1 MNDDFFV
8 SPCRNLEMVDI
19 LFWQHAAFILI
30 VVWLDITKSPKIM
43 IALPW
48 HEGMINIGHWVVR
61 WCNQWLA
68 TSPRVQF
75 RSWVRSRWVKPK
87 TMKVA
92 FTSSL
97 LNAYIRKEL
106 RSKSDWLGIMI
117 VCSDESTCLHVDSC
131 FDKPTTQR
139 ACLVQYYIMI
149 IIIITGNTRL
159 ITLRYSP
166 LTANRLAILSTK

>member
-1 MNDDFFV
+1 MLEFRNGWYFV
-8 SPCRNLEMVDI
+8 LATCSFHFNCSMTM
-19 LFWQHAAFILI
+19 
-30 VVWLDITKSPKIM
+30 DITKFPKFM

-48 HEGMINIGHWVVR
+48 HEGMIYIGYWVVR
-61 WCNQWLA
+61 WCNGERHHLECN
-68 TSPRVQF
+68 
-75 RSWVRSRWVKPK
+75 RSWWVRSRWIKPK

-92 FTSSL
+92 FTSSP

-117 VCSDESTCLHVDSC
+117 VCSDETTCLPVGSC

-166 LTANRLAILSTK
+166 LTANRLAILSTM